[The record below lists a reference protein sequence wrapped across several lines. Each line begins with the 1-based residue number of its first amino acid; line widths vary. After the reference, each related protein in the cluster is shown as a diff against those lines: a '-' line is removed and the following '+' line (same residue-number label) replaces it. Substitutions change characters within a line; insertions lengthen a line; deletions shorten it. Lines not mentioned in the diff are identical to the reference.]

1 MIIGTKTSLQ
11 NLGDINLNV
20 NGNQIQCVEQVRD
33 LGVVIDR
40 NLSLSGQ
47 INNTVRIA
55 NNHLR
60 NIVFV
65 KKYIDEDSLKKLV
78 VNNVISRVDYCNSI
92 YYGLP
97 KYQLRK
103 LLNIL
108 NRASRLVKGVSLRD
122 RITPV
127 LIDLHWLPIVA

>member
-55 NNHLR
+55 NYHLR

-108 NRASRLVKGVSLRD
+108 NRAARLAKGVSLRD
-122 RITPV
+122 RITSV